1 MTRAVETMSEDAK
14 AILLLHG
21 HLGGMSGFAP
31 LHLRDYNAVVQWLA
45 ARGHRPADLLSG
57 ETVAAVARDTDIP
70 ESRLSGLLKRGATL
84 GFAMERWNQSGIW
97 VVCRSD
103 SGYPSRY
110 RSHLKEK
117 APPVLFGVG
126 DRSLLQ
132 GGGLAIVGSRD
143 MDAESEA
150 FARESAAWC
159 ARGGIPVVSGGA
171 RGIDQAAMESALD
184 SGGAVIGVV
193 ADNLLGRSVR
203 PEARQALADDRLLLI
218 SPYNP
223 EATFAVG
230 NAMGRN
236 KLIYAL
242 ADYGLVVCTAD
253 GKGGTWQGA
262 IEELKRK
269 AGRPVFVRADSSVP
283 TGNRKL
289 LELGAIPFPGADN
302 GVTPAE
308 RLEHAISDAASAD
321 DGSMLPLF
329 QESSLAE
336 RKAEYVRERPPE
348 SPVQLADTPGSETP
362 PSEAVYEAVL
372 PVIIAA
378 LDAPTPPAELADRLD
393 VSKAQLDV
401 WLKRAVGEGKVQ
413 EMTRPIRYVR
423 AGSPGQPEEPR
434 G

>member
-1 MTRAVETMSEDAK
+1 MSEDAK

-21 HLGGMSGFAP
+21 HLGGMSGLAP

-45 ARGHRPADLLSG
+45 ARGQRPADLLSG
-57 ETVAAVARDTDIP
+57 ETVAAVARDTAIP
-70 ESRLSGLLKRGATL
+70 ESRLSGLLKRGASL

-150 FARESAAWC
+150 FAREVAAWC
-159 ARGGIPVVSGGA
+159 ARGATPVVSGGA
-171 RGIDQAAMESALD
+171 RGVDHAAMESALD

-193 ADNLLGRSVR
+193 ADNLFRRSVR
-203 PEARQALADDRLLLI
+203 PEARQALADGRLLLI
-218 SPYNP
+218 TPYDP
-223 EATFAVG
+223 EARFAVG

-262 IEELKRK
+262 IEELKHR

-289 LELGAIPFPGADN
+289 LEHGAIPFPGTDN

-308 RLEHAISDAASAD
+308 WLEHAVSDETSTD

-329 QESSLAE
+329 RETALADG
-336 RKAEYVRERPPE
+336 KAEYVKGRPPE
-348 SPVQLADTPGSETP
+348 STAQMADTHGSVAP
-362 PSEAVYEAVL
+362 PYQTVYEAVL

-378 LDAPTPPAELADRLD
+378 LDEPTPPAELANRLD

-401 WLKRAVGEGKVQ
+401 WLKRAVGEGKVR

-423 AGSPGQPEEPR
+423 AGSPVQPEGPR
-434 G
+434 D